1 MLENLENKLFPNTWI
16 DCYADYLYNYAIVR
30 VNNPDVAKD
39 LVQETFLSVFLP
51 KKLLNFIFEFFFL
64 DSLFFVALKQ
74 IKNPCFYQRI

>member
-39 LVQETFLSVFLP
+39 LVQETF
-51 KKLLNFIFEFFFL
+51 FFR
-64 DSLFFVALKQ
+64 LK
-74 IKNPCFYQRI
+74 IG